1 MPLDQTTQL
10 KDDAALTVLRDADA
24 MLAEPCDWVQNDYV
38 TNRGQCLMGA
48 LNWYQPFPLGDS
60 HPIYIAAIHLANALP
75 SDFDDLHNRDGEI
88 DLYATIAQFNDHERT
103 TFAVVK
109 GAIKRA
115 IKTRLAEL

>member
-88 DLYATIAQFNDHERT
+88 DLYVTIAQFNDHERT

-109 GAIKRA
+109 GVIKRA